1 MCVSNKVNFIQIL
14 EVHCSEVQNSLVG
27 GQIFSIANGHE
38 YCTALLKT
46 TCCFSRQ
53 PTSTDPVSPEESS
66 SGHTTPQT
74 RQESQSSSTQVQT
87 SSSPFS
93 HPPFSSTPSSPHS
106 LSTPAR
112 LGPNYRI
119 NATST
124 SSASTVN
131 ESRRRELKTNAEV
144 TPDSTTSAQNEDGS
158 GQVNRSSRPPQ
169 SQGIPIVG
177 PHNLHRRRSST
188 KRSSYASNGPG
199 SYNPFGTSEGKY
211 GSFLRSAAFV
221 NSSSC
226 ASSNSWSIWNASSI
240 DGGNH
245 MAPGSSLKSW
255 IWVTNPSES
264 DQSGR

>member
-1 MCVSNKVNFIQIL
+1 M
-14 EVHCSEVQNSLVG
+14 G

-53 PTSTDPVSPEESS
+53 PTSTELVSPEGSSS

-74 RQESQSSSTQVQT
+74 QPESQSGSSQVQT
-87 SSSPFS
+87 SSSPFP
-93 HPPFSSTPSSPHS
+93 HPPFSSTPSSPHAQ
-106 LSTPAR
+106 STPAR
-112 LGPNYRI
+112 LGPNYHI

-124 SSASTVN
+124 TSAN

-144 TPDSTTSAQNEDGS
+144 TPGSTTFTQNEDGS
-158 GQVNRSSRPPQ
+158 GQASRSSRPPQ
-169 SQGIPIVG
+169 SQGIPIIG
-177 PHNLHRRRSST
+177 PHNLRRRRSST
-188 KRSSYASNGPG
+188 KRGSLASNGPG

-211 GSFLRSAAFV
+211 GSFLRSAAIF

-226 ASSNSWSIWNASSI
+226 ASSTSWSIWNASSI
-240 DGGNH
+240 ERGNH
-245 MAPGSSLKSW
+245 MPPGSSLKSW

-264 DQSGR
+264 DQSGRGLGTVYVWDT